1 MEVRRGSNERD
12 SSSSTE
18 WSSPVMLSAT
28 DPSLR
33 GGVTRC
39 DCSNGQGLFF
49 TLNLALEKKTRVSCF
64 NANVHRTIAPVG
76 HRSLDRDQPGMV
88 FRVSRQGEEPD
99 PGRTGR

>member
-49 TLNLALEKKTRVSCF
+49 TIEPCLKKIMRHTDGRSRDIMNF
-64 NANVHRTIAPVG
+64 KQLPWIPVG
-76 HRSLDRDQPGMV
+76 ADLSRPSPIYRPRELHHIPGLIY
-88 FRVSRQGEEPD
+88 
-99 PGRTGR
+99 